1 MNFTA
6 KRDDI
11 GFITGMGFPILE
23 IEVDG
28 KSTYFFTN
36 NFEAP
41 NLSNIQSS
49 PYLTFKGIDITHF
62 IENSI
67 YNMGSEALYGERF
80 AKQIEKGRKIGY
92 KFSDKHIWRF
102 FS

>member
-11 GFITGMGFPILE
+11 LFIVGMGFPILE
-23 IEVDG
+23 IEVES

-36 NFEAP
+36 DFEAP
-41 NLSNIQSS
+41 NLSNIQSA
-49 PYLTFKGIDITHF
+49 PYLTFSAVDITHF

-67 YNMGSEALYGERF
+67 YNMGSEALYRERF
-80 AKQIEKGRKIGY
+80 VHFIEKNKRIKY
-92 KFSDKHIWRF
+92 KFSDKHTWRH